1 MDAIEEDNA
10 RHADPAYPEYYGSK
24 INREQLYNGMLLQFE
39 DDQPEGHHSAAFFA
53 REDEVAADLA
63 QKEKSEAAAAIHK
76 EIATSMAEPAQTEQ
90 SLATFRNPS
99 VDLNEMYTGL
109 VQLSDHDNDEDD
121 IVPELTE
128 AVAIQREH
136 AKFEPRRK
144 DYAGAE
150 YDEDY

>member
-1 MDAIEEDNA
+1 MDEIETDNA

-39 DDQPEGHHSAAFFA
+39 DDEPEGHHSAAFFA

-63 QKEKSEAAAAIHK
+63 QKERAEAAAAVHQ
-76 EIATSMAEPAQTEQ
+76 EIASSMAAPAESGQ
-90 SLATFRNPS
+90 SLASYPNTS

-121 IVPELTE
+121 VVPELNE
-128 AVAIQREH
+128 EV
-136 AKFEPRRK
+136 
-144 DYAGAE
+144 
-150 YDEDY
+150 